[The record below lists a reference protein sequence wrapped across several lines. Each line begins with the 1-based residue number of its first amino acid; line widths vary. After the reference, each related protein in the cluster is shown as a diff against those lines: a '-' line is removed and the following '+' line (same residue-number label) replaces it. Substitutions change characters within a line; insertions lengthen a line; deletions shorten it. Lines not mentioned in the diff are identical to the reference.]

1 MLLVYKLSLHQIDR
15 IANILHPASTVGG
28 KRQKISFK
36 KYKSRNYPLSDEEK
50 GRKNSPD
57 SKDAPLS
64 LQRLENYFS
73 PSVVINPPP
82 FRQIASLSWELDVLG
97 GNVLYI
103 SWP

>member
-50 GRKNSPD
+50 GRKKLP
-57 SKDAPLS
+57 
-64 LQRLENYFS
+64 
-73 PSVVINPPP
+73 
-82 FRQIASLSWELDVLG
+82 
-97 GNVLYI
+97 
-103 SWP
+103 